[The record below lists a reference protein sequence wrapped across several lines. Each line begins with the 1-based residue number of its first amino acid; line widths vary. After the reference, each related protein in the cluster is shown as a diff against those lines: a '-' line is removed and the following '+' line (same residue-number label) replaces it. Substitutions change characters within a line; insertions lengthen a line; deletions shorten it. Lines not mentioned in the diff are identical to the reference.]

1 MDSGTGTPDYS
12 CAPAQAWTQ
21 RTCGLTASW
30 LTQGLDEASM
40 GKASRTKVDSSRREK
55 IAAQRAAAKRAE
67 QRRRILIA
75 SGSVVVV
82 LAIVVTFVVIKLNGK
97 PPSGNSSNGPTGAAL
112 AGVVSNVTSVPAST
126 LDTVGT
132 GGGLVTAKP
141 PIQNITGT
149 ALTANGKPEVQYIGA
164 EYCPYCA
171 AERWAMIVAL
181 SRFGTFSGLATV
193 HSASVNGAG
202 SAEIYPNTPTWTF
215 VNAKYTSQYLT
226 FSTVEE
232 QTNIP
237 DSTTGSYTT
246 LQTPTKAQQ
255 ALITKYDA
263 PPYVPS
269 AAAGSIPFVDF
280 GNKYLIAGASYSP
293 QVLAGLSWA
302 TIGADLSNPNSTVA
316 KAIDGTANYITAAIC
331 QLTGNQPASACT
343 ATVKSLES
351 QI

>member
-1 MDSGTGTPDYS
+1 
-12 CAPAQAWTQ
+12 
-21 RTCGLTASW
+21 
-30 LTQGLDEASM
+30 M

-55 IAAQRAAAKRAE
+55 IAAQRAAARRAE

-82 LAIVVTFVVIKLNGK
+82 LAIVVALVVIKLNTK
-97 PPSGNSSNGPTGAAL
+97 AASDNSPNGPTGAAL
-112 AGVVSNVTSVPAST
+112 ASVVTTVTSVPASA
-126 LDTVGT
+126 LDTVGD
-132 GGGLVTAKP
+132 GGGSVTATP
-141 PIQNITGT
+141 TSISGT
-149 ALTANGKPEVQYIGA
+149 ALTANGKPEVLYMGA

-193 HSASVNGAG
+193 HSAAANGAG
-202 SAEIYPNTPTWTF
+202 NAEPYPNTPTWTF
-215 VNAKYTSQYLT
+215 VHATYTSKYLT
-226 FSTVEE
+226 FSSVEE

-237 DSTTGSYTT
+237 DSATGTYTT
-246 LQTPTKAQQ
+246 LQTPTKAQE
-255 ALITKYDA
+255 ALVTKYDSSSGGA
-263 PPYVPS
+263 
-269 AAAGSIPFVDF
+269 IPFVDF
-280 GNKYLIAGASYSP
+280 GNKYLISGASYSP

-302 TIGADLSNPNSTVA
+302 TIASDLSNPNSAVA
-316 KAIDGTANYITAAIC
+316 KAVDGTANYITAAIC

>member
-1 MDSGTGTPDYS
+1 
-12 CAPAQAWTQ
+12 
-21 RTCGLTASW
+21 
-30 LTQGLDEASM
+30 M
-40 GKASRTKVDSSRREK
+40 GKASRTKVESTRREK
-55 IAAQRAAAKRAE
+55 IAAQRAAARRAE

-82 LAIVVTFVVIKLNGK
+82 LAIVVAFIVIKLNTS
-97 PPSGNSSNGPTGAAL
+97 PATDNSPNGPTGAAL
-112 AGVVSNVTSVPAST
+112 ASVVTNVTSVPASA
-126 LDTVGT
+126 LDTVGD
-132 GGGLVTAKP
+132 GSGSVTAKP
-141 PIQNITGT
+141 TSISGT
-149 ALTANGKPEVQYIGA
+149 ALTANGKPEVLYMGA

-193 HSASVNGAG
+193 HSAAANGAG
-202 SAEIYPNTPTWTF
+202 NAEPYPNTPTWTF
-215 VNAKYTSQYLT
+215 VHATYTSQYLT

-237 DSTTGSYTT
+237 DTSTGTYTL

-255 ALITKYDA
+255 ALVTKYDSSSGGA
-263 PPYVPS
+263 
-269 AAAGSIPFVDF
+269 IPFVDF
-280 GNKYLIAGASYSP
+280 GNKYLISGASYNP
-293 QVLAGLSWA
+293 GVLAGLSWA
-302 TIGADLSNPNSTVA
+302 TIGADLSNPNSAVA
-316 KAIDGTANYITAAIC
+316 KAVDGTANYITAAIC